1 MNWAVD
7 VCAGYFPF
15 IPLLLSVYS
24 LLNISTFWLSMC
36 ACMLSRTGQGEIEK
50 KKTCIRGWKGHE
62 FRSKPTGVWTSLNL
76 AAVCS
81 KPVTQPLWVFSFINR
96 SEGWKLREKI
106 IMRMRC
112 VTVKQKVCE
121 MYLALPLLL
130 LQDLWRW
137 VIRFSFLSLSLLSIL
152 LPPFHPFL
160 WHDFSAY
167 CINLINPA
175 IL

>member
-15 IPLLLSVYS
+15 IPLLFSVYS

-36 ACMLSRTGQGEIEK
+36 ACMLSLTGQGEIKK
-50 KKTCIRGWKGHE
+50 KKTCIQGWKGHE

-96 SEGWKLREKI
+96 SDYERKSLWEWDVWRLNRKS
-106 IMRMRC
+106 
-112 VTVKQKVCE
+112 VKCTQLYPFCRTCGRVW
-121 MYLALPLLL
+121 A
-130 LQDLWRW
+130 
-137 VIRFSFLSLSLLSIL
+137 IHFGFLSLSLLSIL
-152 LPPFHPFL
+152 LPPFHHFL
-160 WHDFSAY
+160 LHDFSAY
-167 CINLINPA
+167 LINLINPA